1 MKKIILLIG
10 IVLVSISCSGGSGDS
25 DSGGCPYNGHT
36 LYVGEKGGCY
46 YVNSSG
52 NKEYVDKKYCS
63 SCY

>member
-1 MKKIILLIG
+1 MKKIILLSAIFL
-10 IVLVSISCSGGSGDS
+10 IAISCSDG
-25 DSGGCPYNGHT
+25 SGGCSYKGHT

-52 NKEYVDKKYCS
+52 NKEYVDKKNCS

>member
-1 MKKIILLIG
+1 MKKIILLGCIFA
-10 IVLVSISCSGGSGDS
+10 LSISCSGGGS
-25 DSGGCPYNGHT
+25 DSEGCSYNGNT

-46 YVNSSG
+46 YLNSSG